1 VKELTNPKDIIEK
14 ANKYLITSFLSK
26 MQPIVVE
33 KAKGAKIIDVQGKEF
48 IDFFAGYSVVNAGH
62 CQEQIVEAA
71 INQTNKLIHAGT
83 YLYYVKPTIYLAEKL
98 AEITDPS
105 LKMTFFGNTGAEAV
119 ETALKLAR
127 KFTKR
132 YEFISL
138 MGSFHGRTLGALSIT
153 GQSSRKKFDLGPFM
167 TGIAYAHPPYC
178 YRCHFEKEFPSCD
191 YLCARSL
198 ETTIDY
204 GTSKGVAAFIAEPI
218 MGEGGIIIPPP
229 DYFRIVKEIL
239 DDYEILFI
247 ADEVQ
252 TGFGRTGKMFAIEH
266 YNVIP
271 DFMTMAKGI
280 AAGFPLSACITR
292 SDIGVSFEPGDHFSS
307 FGGNPISSAAALANI
322 KFILDEKLSEKANE
336 DGEYLLK
343 RLNEL
348 KEKYPLIGDIRGKGL
363 MIGIELVKDRK
374 TKTPAKEETTKIRD
388 YCRENGLLIGSG
400 GVKGCVI
407 RLQPPLVISKEE
419 IDSAVEILENSMKKI
434 S

>member
-1 VKELTNPKDIIEK
+1 MTNPKEIIEK
-14 ANKYLITSFLSK
+14 AHKYLILSFLPK
-26 MQPIVVE
+26 MQPVIVE
-33 KAKGAKIIDVQGKEF
+33 NAKGAKIYDVHGKEF

-71 INQTNKLIHAGT
+71 INQAKKLIHAGT
-83 YLYYVKPTIYLAEKL
+83 YLYYTKPAIFLAEKL
-98 AEITDPS
+98 AELTDPS
-105 LKMTFFGNTGAEAV
+105 LSMTFFGNTGAEAV

-127 KFTKR
+127 KFTKKF
-132 YEFISL
+132 EFISL
-138 MGSFHGRTLGALSIT
+138 MGSFHGRTMGALSIT
-153 GQSSRKKFDLGPFM
+153 GQSSRKKYDLGPFM

-198 ETTIDY
+198 ENTIDY
-204 GTSKGVAAFIAEPI
+204 ETSNGVAAFIAEPV
-218 MGEGGIIIPPP
+218 MGEGGIIVPPP
-229 DYFRIVKEIL
+229 DYFRIVKKIL
-239 DDYEILFI
+239 DDHEILFI

-252 TGFGRTGKMFAIEH
+252 TGFGRTGKMFASEH

-292 SDIGVSFEPGDHFSS
+292 ADIGVSFEPGDHFSS
-307 FGGNPISSAAALANI
+307 FGGNPVSSAAALANI
-322 KFILDEKLSEKANE
+322 KFLQDEKLSEKANE
-336 DGEYLLK
+336 DGEYLLQ

-363 MIGIELVKDRK
+363 MIGIELVKDQK
-374 TKTPAKEETTKIRD
+374 KKTPAKEETTKIRD

-400 GVKGCVI
+400 GVKGCVL

-419 IDSAVEILENSMKKI
+419 IDSTLEILENAMKKI

>member
-1 VKELTNPKDIIEK
+1 MTNPKEIIEK
-14 ANKYLITSFLSK
+14 AHKYLILSFLPK
-26 MQPIVVE
+26 MQPVIVE
-33 KAKGAKIIDVQGKEF
+33 NAKGAKIFDVHGKEF

-71 INQTNKLIHAGT
+71 INQAKKFIHAGT
-83 YLYYVKPTIYLAEKL
+83 YLYYTKPAIFLAEKL
-98 AEITDPS
+98 AELTDPS
-105 LKMTFFGNTGAEAV
+105 LSMTFFGNTGAEAV

-127 KFTKR
+127 KFTKKF
-132 YEFISL
+132 EFISL

-153 GQSSRKKFDLGPFM
+153 GQSSRKKYDLGPFM

-198 ETTIDY
+198 ENTIDY
-204 GTSKGVAAFIAEPI
+204 ETSNGVAAFIAEPV
-218 MGEGGIIIPPP
+218 MGEGGIIVPPP
-229 DYFRIVKEIL
+229 DYFRIVKKIL
-239 DDYEILFI
+239 DDHEILFI

-252 TGFGRTGKMFAIEH
+252 TGFGRTGKMFASEH

-292 SDIGVSFEPGDHFSS
+292 ADIGVSFEPGDHFSS
-307 FGGNPISSAAALANI
+307 FGGNPVSSAAALANI
-322 KFILDEKLSEKANE
+322 KFLQDEKLSEKANE
-336 DGEYLLK
+336 DGEYLLQ

-363 MIGIELVKDRK
+363 MIGIELVKDQK
-374 TKTPAKEETTKIRD
+374 KKTPAKEETTKIRD

-400 GVKGCVI
+400 GVKGCVL
-407 RLQPPLVISKEE
+407 RLQPPLVISREE
-419 IDSAVEILENSMKKI
+419 IDSTLEILENAMKKI

>member
-1 VKELTNPKDIIEK
+1 MTNPKEIIEK
-14 ANKYLITSFLSK
+14 ANKYLITSFLPK

-33 KAKGAKIIDVQGKEF
+33 KAKGAKIFDCNGKEF

-71 INQTNKLIHAGT
+71 INQAKKFIHAGT
-83 YLYYVKPTIYLAEKL
+83 YLYYTKPAIFLAEKL
-98 AEITDPS
+98 AELTDPS
-105 LKMTFFGNTGAEAV
+105 LSMTFFGNTGAEAV

-127 KFTKR
+127 KFTKKF
-132 YEFISL
+132 EFISL

-153 GQSSRKKFDLGPFM
+153 GQSSRKKYDLGPFM

-198 ETTIDY
+198 ENTIDY
-204 GTSKGVAAFIAEPI
+204 ETSNGVAAFIAEPV
-218 MGEGGIIIPPP
+218 MGEGGIIVPPP
-229 DYFRIVKEIL
+229 DYFRIVKKIL
-239 DDYEILFI
+239 DDHEILFI

-252 TGFGRTGKMFAIEH
+252 TGFGRTGKMFASEH

-292 SDIGVSFEPGDHFSS
+292 ADIGVSFEPGDHFSS
-307 FGGNPISSAAALANI
+307 FGGNPVSSAAALANI
-322 KFILDEKLSEKANE
+322 KFLQDEKLSEKANE
-336 DGEYLLK
+336 DGEYLLQ

-363 MIGIELVKDRK
+363 MIGIELVKDQK
-374 TKTPAKEETTKIRD
+374 KKTPAKEETTKIRD

-400 GVKGCVI
+400 GVKGCVL

-419 IDSAVEILENSMKKI
+419 IDSALEILKNAMKKI